1 MDESERVVIKT
12 TREEVSPKSLSHM
25 NNIPTPLTA
34 TVSSSP
40 PSIDSSIPVRPLFYP
55 AASISANRNHV
66 PCKSVDEI
74 PTALKSVNNPKLNK
88 TVRKTSVAGQAPFV
102 AMVWLARSE
111 SISLLGAV
119 VKDKDLRETLSGKKA
134 SPLPTKLKAS
144 YEFEHNTMPKA
155 AQVTPLMKQ
164 VLQALAD
171 SFLK

>member
-1 MDESERVVIKT
+1 MDKSERVVIKT

-66 PCKSVDEI
+66 PCKSADEI

-88 TVRKTSVAGQAPFV
+88 TVRKTLVAGQAPFV
-102 AMVWLARSE
+102 AMVWLA
-111 SISLLGAV
+111 
-119 VKDKDLRETLSGKKA
+119 
-134 SPLPTKLKAS
+134 
-144 YEFEHNTMPKA
+144 
-155 AQVTPLMKQ
+155 
-164 VLQALAD
+164 
-171 SFLK
+171 